1 MLYECY
7 MSATQALHE
16 SYMSAI
22 RVLYECCLSAL
33 CEVCASHMCAI
44 FSTKGT
50 RVAKPESMEPTKSV

>member
-1 MLYECY
+1 

-22 RVLYECCLSAL
+22 GVLHEYCLSAL

-50 RVAKPESMEPTKSV
+50 RVAKPELIEQTKSV